1 MELVRELDKDRLFI
15 MINMRTY
22 FSDEEMNIFI
32 ESACLHDFKILLLE
46 STSFARLKNIQR
58 FTVDED
64 LCEF

>member
-1 MELVRELDKDRLFI
+1 MEAVRGLDRDKLFI

-22 FSDEEMNIFI
+22 FADPEMEFFAQ
-32 ESACLHDFKILLLE
+32 SACLHDFKVLLLE
-46 STSFARLKNIQR
+46 STSFSRLNNCKR